1 MKYAFSAFLSGCA
14 GAFNARNRFTP
25 FLIAKVYAGIGLA
38 GMGFALRTA
47 GVFELRRS
55 VELSGVCAV
64 GLDFA
69 FALTSE
75 LSKVIQSET
84 DNAI

>member
-1 MKYAFSAFLSGCA
+1 MKYAFSAFLSGGA

-47 GVFELRRS
+47 GV
-55 VELSGVCAV
+55 LSCAAAWSFL
-64 GLDFA
+64 GS
-69 FALTSE
+69 AL
-75 LSKVIQSET
+75 
-84 DNAI
+84 